1 MDQAERREIRDGFGD
16 GLAAAFELTA
26 TPAIFGMLGWVID
39 RRLDVFPLFT
49 LGFVLITVG
58 YGSWRLYRNYSER
71 LDRATADRRAIWQA
85 GG

>member
-16 GLAAAFELTA
+16 ALAAAFELTA
-26 TPAIFGMLGWVID
+26 TPAIFGILGWLLD
-39 RRLDVFPLFT
+39 RRFDVFPLFP
-49 LGFVLITVG
+49 LGFVVIAVG

>member
-16 GLAAAFELTA
+16 ALAAAFELTA
-26 TPAIFGMLGWVID
+26 TPAIFGMLGWLLD

-49 LGFVLITVG
+49 VGFVLTAVG
-58 YGSWRLYRNYSER
+58 YGSWRLYRNYSDR
-71 LDRATADRRAIWQA
+71 LDRAAADRRAIWQA